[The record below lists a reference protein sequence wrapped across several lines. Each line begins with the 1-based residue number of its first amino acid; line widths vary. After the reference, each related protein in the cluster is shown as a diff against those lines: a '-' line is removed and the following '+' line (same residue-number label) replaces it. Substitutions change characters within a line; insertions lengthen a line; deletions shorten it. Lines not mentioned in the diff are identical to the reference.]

1 MALPDIVVG
10 MQTSHNMNDSIVGLG
25 VVSPSIDLK
34 RIDVTK
40 NMRRFYRMS
49 LQPDLFGGFDLVREW
64 GRIGFRGQWLIERH
78 PGEDEAVSAMLKLET
93 AKRKRGYGPGPT
105 TSNS

>member
-1 MALPDIVVG
+1 MQNAHNIV
-10 MQTSHNMNDSIVGLG
+10 DDAAGLG

-34 RIDVTK
+34 RIDLTK

-49 LQPDLFGGFDLVREW
+49 LQPDLFGGVDLVREW

-78 PGEDEAVSAMLKLET
+78 PGEDEAVLAMLKLEA
-93 AKRKRGYGPGPT
+93 AKRKRGYGPNPT
-105 TSNS
+105 ASNS

>member
-1 MALPDIVVG
+1 MSLPDIVIR
-10 MQTSHNMNDSIVGLG
+10 MHDAHNIVDDVAGLG
-25 VVSPSIDLK
+25 VVPLSIDLK

-49 LQPDLFGGFDLVREW
+49 LQPDLFGGVDLVREW

-78 PGEDEAVSAMLKLET
+78 LGEDEAVSAMLKLEA
-93 AKRKRGYGPGPT
+93 AKRKRGYGSIPAASKG
-105 TSNS
+105 

>member
-1 MALPDIVVG
+1 MHMQDAHNIV
-10 MQTSHNMNDSIVGLG
+10 DYAAGLG
-25 VVSPSIDLK
+25 VVPSSIDLK

-49 LQPDLFGGFDLVREW
+49 LQPDLFGGVDLVREW

-78 PGEDEAVSAMLKLET
+78 PGEDEAVSAMLKLEA
-93 AKRKRGYGPGPT
+93 AKRKRGYGPNPT
-105 TSNS
+105 ASNS

>member
-1 MALPDIVVG
+1 MAPPDIVVR

-25 VVSPSIDLK
+25 VVPPSIDLK
-34 RIDVTK
+34 RIDLTK

-49 LQPDLFGGFDLVREW
+49 LQPDLFGGVDLVREW

-78 PGEDEAVSAMLKLET
+78 PGEDEAVSAMLKLEA
-93 AKRKRGYGPGPT
+93 AKRKRGYGPNPT
-105 TSNS
+105 GANS

>member
-1 MALPDIVVG
+1 
-10 MQTSHNMNDSIVGLG
+10 MQDAHNILDDAAGLG
-25 VVSPSIDLK
+25 VVLPSIDLK

-49 LQPDLFGGFDLVREW
+49 LQPDLFGGVDLVREW

-78 PGEDEAVSAMLKLET
+78 LGEGDAVSAMLSLES
-93 AKRKRGYGPGPT
+93 AKRRRGYGLD
-105 TSNS
+105 